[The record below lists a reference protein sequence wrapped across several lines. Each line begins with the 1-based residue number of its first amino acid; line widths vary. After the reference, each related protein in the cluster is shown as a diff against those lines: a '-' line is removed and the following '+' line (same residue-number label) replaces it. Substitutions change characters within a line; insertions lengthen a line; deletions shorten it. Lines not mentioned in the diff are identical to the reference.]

1 VRGGWPYRAAAGF
14 VDAGNFGCLI
24 TDSKETC
31 DHGQRYLNGF
41 LWIRQHLT
49 PRIEKTARGRSNRSF
64 SFSESPTATQVS
76 AHQASGFFSVFR
88 MLVLVLVFHFA
99 SARRLS
105 GRWPLASSIAGIL
118 VFKRKDS
125 LRHRS
130 SLYYRSGARLRT
142 YRCARR
148 TILCNNLLET
158 ENAIFSPQACL
169 PFSRKILAFECTTS
183 PRRLLR
189 SRDAGLAAMPPAQI
203 IFPGRSD
210 IPTGGIIIKMN
221 NLNAAECF

>member
-1 VRGGWPYRAAAGF
+1 MSW
-14 VDAGNFGCLI
+14 
-24 TDSKETC
+24 
-31 DHGQRYLNGF
+31 
-41 LWIRQHLT
+41 
-49 PRIEKTARGRSNRSF
+49 F
-64 SFSESPTATQVS
+64 STLRLPDC
-76 AHQASGFFSVFR
+76 
-88 MLVLVLVFHFA
+88 
-99 SARRLS
+99 LS
-105 GRWPLASSIAGIL
+105 GRSPLASSIAGIL

-189 SRDAGLAAMPPAQI
+189 SRDAGLVAMPPAQI

-221 NLNAAECF
+221 NLNAAECLLKTARRYGWRPDSRSHARPRNTVAHAA